1 MARGKYA
8 AKAAVRKEARET
20 HETIESYRHAVQRLT
35 KERDESKQ
43 KLETT
48 QRTLMREIKVLRAQM
63 ESNVAPE
70 VDALQHKLSES
81 KREAVRLKKE
91 YQHIL
96 DKVVEL
102 SVRTLYAHGWSWN
115 DAVDYI
121 HTSAIGKFGGVLALD
136 RNIKKVSKSSDD
148 YRKLEKLLFDKNI
161 GSGRVRGDRPV
172 DDPEWVSKLLES
184 YEDQA

>member
-8 AKAAVRKEARET
+8 AKAAVKKEARET

-70 VDALQHKLSES
+70 VSALQLELSS
-81 KREAVRLKKE
+81 IRREYKKAQKTYE
-91 YQHIL
+91 QNL
-96 DKVVEL
+96 DKVVEISARAL
-102 SVRTLYAHGWSWN
+102 CAHGWAWN
-115 DAVDYI
+115 DALDYI
-121 HTSAIGKFGGVLALD
+121 YMSAYGKVGSVVAVD
-136 RNIKKVSKSSDD
+136 KNIKKVSKSGAD
-148 YRKLEKLLFDKNI
+148 YRRLEKVLADKREARN
-161 GSGRVRGDRPV
+161 VRAERPI
-172 DDPEWVSKLLES
+172 DDPEWVKKVLET